1 MHFTWIPADFLVEMK
16 VRAMT
21 HLPIWL
27 PPRDDYPTP
36 APFEPGAKGFHQISG
51 RRAIEARLTF
61 RPLAE
66 TARAIIDEF
75 LARGE
80 TWEARPG
87 CCRHSVRRDTS
98 PWPRG
103 RPRS

>member
-1 MHFTWIPADFLVEMK
+1 
-16 VRAMT
+16 MT
-21 HLPIWL
+21 DLPIWF

-51 RRAIEARLTF
+51 QRAIAAGLTF

-66 TARAIIDEF
+66 TARSIIDEF

-80 TWEARPG
+80 TWE
-87 CCRHSVRRDTS
+87 S
-98 PWPRG
+98 
-103 RPRS
+103 RPRRFGLSREREAAVLAAWHGHR